1 MTFFGYLNTGL
12 FPVVYKIGDLNF
24 FATKAAAESDSDC
37 SKCELFYLHKDK
49 KLFVSNKP
57 KKLLF
62 NSAVA
67 ALGFCEYDPLAFALM
82 PPHIEVIGIF
92 YEKSLETEVYS
103 SAQYTQDSDG
113 LINNTHK

>member
-57 KKLLF
+57 KKLPSTRRSRRLA
-62 NSAVA
+62 SASMIHWR
-67 ALGFCEYDPLAFALM
+67 LLLC
-82 PPHIEVIGIF
+82 HRTS
-92 YEKSLETEVYS
+92 K
-103 SAQYTQDSDG
+103 
-113 LINNTHK
+113 